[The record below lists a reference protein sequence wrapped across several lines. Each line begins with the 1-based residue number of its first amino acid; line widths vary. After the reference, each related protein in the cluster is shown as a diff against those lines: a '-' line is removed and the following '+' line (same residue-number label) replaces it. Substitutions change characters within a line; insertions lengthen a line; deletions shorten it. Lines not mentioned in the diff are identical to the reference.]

1 MKLPRCEECLFP
13 PHRGNVNNRLRP
25 EKVLSSCFRTGVR
38 FPSAPPCKNAIPNGM
53 AFLHGCAEGR
63 EKPSGSTDWISR
75 RVNAAILRFA
85 QNQKENPVGTEAAK
99 PPEYSPRLHPATER
113 LPSQGPI
120 PPIRGKCPEGTKR
133 VGMLSAKL
141 TRGCCK
147 FAIKPKP
154 QIQFAVW
161 KGRNEHRGKEAPRIA
176 EARSVV
182 VISDAPPAAPS
193 FPSCRKRRGEKRG
206 AWTRFGASCL

>member
-1 MKLPRCEECLFP
+1 
-13 PHRGNVNNRLRP
+13 
-25 EKVLSSCFRTGVR
+25 
-38 FPSAPPCKNAIPNGM
+38 M

-85 QNQKENPVGTEAAK
+85 QNQKENPVSTEAAK

-120 PPIRGKCPEGTKR
+120 PPYQGEMSRRDKRGRDAG
-133 VGMLSAKL
+133 SAQPRL
-141 TRGCCK
+141 RGCCK

-176 EARSVV
+176 GARSVV

-193 FPSCRKRRGEKRG
+193 FPSCRKRRGRKG
-206 AWTRFGASCL
+206 ALGYGWVCPASEFRQTPMFQFGVPLGGHPTDVLVRAA

>member
-38 FPSAPPCKNAIPNGM
+38 FPSAPPCKNAIPFGM

-99 PPEYSPRLHPATER
+99 PPEYSPRSIPPQKGSPPRGAVSRRLTER
-113 LPSQGPI
+113 LYQICSDLSVSARAE
-120 PPIRGKCPEGTKR
+120 PPPLGGEALDLRRTK
-133 VGMLSAKL
+133 G
-141 TRGCCK
+141 
-147 FAIKPKP
+147 
-154 QIQFAVW
+154 
-161 KGRNEHRGKEAPRIA
+161 
-176 EARSVV
+176 
-182 VISDAPPAAPS
+182 
-193 FPSCRKRRGEKRG
+193 FPS
-206 AWTRFGASCL
+206 

>member
-1 MKLPRCEECLFP
+1 
-13 PHRGNVNNRLRP
+13 
-25 EKVLSSCFRTGVR
+25 
-38 FPSAPPCKNAIPNGM
+38 M

-120 PPIRGKCPEGTKR
+120 PPIRGKCPEGTKG

-141 TRGCCK
+141 TERLL
-147 FAIKPKP
+147 
-154 QIQFAVW
+154 QIC
-161 KGRNEHRGKEAPRIA
+161 NCLM
-176 EARSVV
+176 
-182 VISDAPPAAPS
+182 PPAAPS
-193 FPSCRKRRGEKRG
+193 FLSQEKRWG
-206 AWTRFGASCL
+206 RKECVGTRLVLPASEFRQISMFQASFHSVVTSRASWYAPPDTVGIRFVTSYRRISDINRRCRLDLLVCTFLRRSFIGLYAPKAPLVKGSWPKGPEG

>member
-38 FPSAPPCKNAIPNGM
+38 FPSAPPCKNAIPFGM

-120 PPIRGKCPEGTKR
+120 PPIRGKCPEGTKG
-133 VGMLSAKL
+133 VGMLSAQL
-141 TRGCCK
+141 TERLSPNSENLRRCAPLGSPERGAVSAQPRLRGCRR
-147 FAIKPKP
+147 FATAGCLRRPYLFRLAGKDREE
-154 QIQFAVW
+154 
-161 KGRNEHRGKEAPRIA
+161 KGRL
-176 EARSVV
+176 
-182 VISDAPPAAPS
+182 DAFSAV
-193 FPSCRKRRGEKRG
+193 CV
-206 AWTRFGASCL
+206 